1 MNTNNNIYTVVYTA
15 VIVIIV
21 SAVLAFASSSL
32 KSKQEANEKAE
43 VISQILTAGK
53 FGEKAEW
60 TAKGND
66 AILSF
71 YKENIA
77 EAYTVNAA
85 GEKVKDLD
93 VTNAQVYTVSDLKAQ
108 NYNIKDGND
117 TSLPVYVF
125 NNGTVVVPIYGGGLW
140 GPVWGYIGFAA
151 DRNNIIGAYFDHAS
165 ETPGLGGKIKDDP
178 AFRQMFEGKRI
189 DFSDVTP
196 FAIVKGG
203 ANGKA
208 NAIDAISGATM
219 TSNGV
224 SDAINNWINAYKG
237 FLSSAMDCCGEH
249 EGEHCGDCENEG
261 QHEAHE
267 GEHCGNCENEK

>member
-53 FGEKAEW
+53 FGEKSEW
-60 TAKGND
+60 SAKGND

-71 YKENIA
+71 YKENVA

-85 GEKVKDLD
+85 GEKVNDLVIED
-93 VTNAQVYTVSDLKAQ
+93 AQVATVSDLKAQ
-108 NYNIKDGND
+108 NYNIRDSKD
-117 TSLPVYVF
+117 LEIPVYVF
-125 NNGTVVVPIYGGGLW
+125 KNGTVVVPIYGAGLW
-140 GPVWGYIGFAA
+140 GPVWGYIGFEANRQ
-151 DRNNIIGAYFDHAS
+151 DMVGAYFDHAS

-178 AFRQMFEGKRI
+178 AFRAMFEDKAV
-189 DFSDVTP
+189 DFSDATP

-203 ANGKA
+203 APADKI

-224 SDAINNWINAYKG
+224 SEAINNWLKAYKG
-237 FLSSAMDCCGEH
+237 FLTAVVPASE
-249 EGEHCGDCENEG
+249 ENELRG
-261 QHEAHE
+261 RMIEAE
-267 GEHCGNCENEK
+267 PTNAEEE